1 MKTQAWGWLVAA
13 VLAAGL
19 NASYHDGG
27 LQWAHQIAAGVE
39 HSSNA
44 VLALATGHADRFL
57 AEAQMMG
64 GGEETASC
72 QLSTA
77 LARVQTR
84 LARSRARAER
94 FNDSFEVMSA
104 RQEAEMARVEAN
116 EARVEARVAR
126 MRVPAADFAPVMVSM
141 RRVACPRV
149 RLNMPEVP
157 RVEIP
162 RIEVPRIK
170 MPVVPVISVNVSS
183 AGPV

>member
-27 LQWAHQIAAGVE
+27 LEWAHQIANGVE

-44 VLALATGHADRFL
+44 VLALATGRADRFL
-57 AEAQMMG
+57 AEAQMLG
-64 GGEETASC
+64 AREETASC

-84 LARSRARAER
+84 IAGSRARADR
-94 FNDSFEVMSA
+94 FNQRFEVMSV
-104 RQEAEMARVEAN
+104 REEAEMARIEADRARI
-116 EARVEARVAR
+116 EAEVARVRIPV
-126 MRVPAADFAPVMVSM
+126 ADFAPAMVAVRKVS
-141 RRVACPRV
+141 CPRV
-149 RLNMPEVP
+149 RFTMPEVP
-157 RVEIP
+157 R
-162 RIEVPRIK
+162 IEVPHIK
-170 MPVVPVISVNVSS
+170 MPVAPVINVNVSS